1 MVVTAERIQP
11 LQDIAAQVPD
21 RVALHRMNVTDPQQV
36 AAAVRASQERFSG
49 IDVMVNTA
57 GYGIMGA
64 VEETPELRALMKTDV
79 FGAFTITQAALP
91 MMRKRRKG
99 EVVMIW

>member
-1 MVVTAERIQP
+1 
-11 LQDIAAQVPD
+11 
-21 RVALHRMNVTDPQQV
+21 MNVTDPQQV
-36 AAAVRASQERFSG
+36 AAVVRASQERFSG

-57 GYGIMGA
+57 GYDIMGA
-64 VEETPELRALMKTDV
+64 VEETPEPELRALMKTDV

-99 EVVMIW
+99 EAVMIW